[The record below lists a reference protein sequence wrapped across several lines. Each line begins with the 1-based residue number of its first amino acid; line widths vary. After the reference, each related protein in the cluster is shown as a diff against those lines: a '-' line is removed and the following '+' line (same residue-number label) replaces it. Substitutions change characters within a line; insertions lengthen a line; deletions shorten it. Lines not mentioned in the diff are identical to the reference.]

1 MGDVEGVHAVV
12 DGLAGLVEGFF
23 EVGEVVVVAVVVDG
37 VAIGVVGAAL
47 ADVLQAAIDEGEH
60 VAGGFVAPHGPVA
73 LSSSHVDG

>member
-1 MGDVEGVHAVV
+1 MGLVGDAEGVHAVV

-47 ADVLQAAIDEGEH
+47 ADVLQGCH
-60 VAGGFVAPHGPVA
+60 R
-73 LSSSHVDG
+73 